1 MGFKIKNYGRAHIV
15 GAALP
20 NHADTYTVIKHEDV
34 INLCINELEQAGFNI
49 IGETYRATS
58 AGDIATGVYK
68 VTYGNDPDLGI
79 MLAWTNSY
87 NKQVAFNCTSGA
99 YVVNSGNL
107 MIGNY
112 GTLNKFRR
120 KHTGTA
126 DEDTENSIKD
136 QITHAKMHFA
146 SLAEDKKK
154 MEAIKLNRTE
164 QAELLGILF
173 AREDLLT
180 PRQATIVKKLMNKP
194 NFFYG
199 GGSDSLWT
207 YYNYVS
213 EALQD
218 THPIRWLI
226 DQRFFHEFI
235 RDFMDLDNVDVVN
248 STDNDLTQIFFN
260 GENPLAQIDDLTGC
274 PPVDPNQ
281 VDLEEAIAEVE
292 AEATEDEVADQLYGV
307 NNNPEEV
314 IGDFTPEP
322 TIEEQIEEDEAAIA
336 EVESREGLQEYF
348 IDKTHPMYTPS
359 DMDNFTII
367 QDGEDSE
374 YRKVLNKD
382 VDKAAE
388 DYLKRMD
395 EGISEKE
402 SMDVYQ
408 KELID
413 KSIPVD
419 KTLESKDELP
429 KSEEETPSEMNDI
442 DVTKLKIDPTAF
454 KANVTLDNDFDF
466 GESEEEESAEADFDF

>member
-1 MGFKIKNYGRAHIV
+1 MGFKIKNYGRAHIL

-154 MEAIKLNRTE
+154 MEAIKINRTE

-248 STDNDLTQIFFN
+248 STDDDLTQIFFN

-292 AEATEDEVADQLYGV
+292 AEVKATEDEVADQLYGV

-322 TIEEQIEEDEAAIA
+322 TIEEQIA
-336 EVESREGLQEYF
+336 E
-348 IDKTHPMYTPS
+348 
-359 DMDNFTII
+359 
-367 QDGEDSE
+367 
-374 YRKVLNKD
+374 
-382 VDKAAE
+382 DKAAVAE
-388 DYLKRMD
+388 VCD
-395 EGISEKE
+395 E
-402 SMDVYQ
+402 
-408 KELID
+408 
-413 KSIPVD
+413 P
-419 KTLESKDELP
+419 
-429 KSEEETPSEMNDI
+429 EEETPSEMNDI
-442 DVTKLKIDPTAF
+442 DVTKLKLDPTAF
-454 KANVTLDNDFDF
+454 RANVTLDDDFDF
-466 GESEEEESAEADFDF
+466 ESGSEEEEESAEADFDF

>member
-58 AGDIATGVYK
+58 QGDIATGVYK

-154 MEAIKLNRTE
+154 MEAIKMSRTE

-173 AREDLLT
+173 AKEDLLT

-194 NFFYG
+194 NFFYS

-207 YYNYVS
+207 FYNYVS

-235 RDFMDLDNVDVVN
+235 RGFKDLDNIETEVSD
-248 STDNDLTQIFFN
+248 DKLTQVFFN
-260 GENPLAQIDDLTGC
+260 GENPLAQINDLTGC

-281 VDLEEAIAEVE
+281 VDLEDSIAEVE
-292 AEATEDEVADQLYGV
+292 AEAKATEDEL
-307 NNNPEEV
+307 EE
-314 IGDFTPEP
+314 GFDNT
-322 TIEEQIEEDEAAIA
+322 TIDDPDDLIEKQIAEDEAAIA
-336 EVESREGLQEYF
+336 EVC
-348 IDKTHPMYTPS
+348 
-359 DMDNFTII
+359 
-367 QDGEDSE
+367 
-374 YRKVLNKD
+374 
-382 VDKAAE
+382 
-388 DYLKRMD
+388 D
-395 EGISEKE
+395 E
-402 SMDVYQ
+402 
-408 KELID
+408 
-413 KSIPVD
+413 P
-419 KTLESKDELP
+419 
-429 KSEEETPSEMNDI
+429 EEETPSEMNDI
-442 DVTKLKIDPTAF
+442 DVTKLKLDPTAF
-454 KANVTLDNDFDF
+454 RANVEIDNDFDLED
-466 GESEEEESAEADFDF
+466 GEEEEEESAEADFDF

>member
-1 MGFKIKNYGRAHIV
+1 MGFKIKNYGRAHII

-58 AGDIATGVYK
+58 LGDIATGVYK
-68 VTYGNDPDLGI
+68 VSYGNDPDLGI

-154 MEAIKLNRTE
+154 MEAIKMSRTE

-173 AREDLLT
+173 AKEDLLT

-194 NFFYG
+194 NFFYS

-207 YYNYVS
+207 FYNYVS

-235 RDFMDLDNVDVVN
+235 RGFKDLDNIDTEV
-248 STDNDLTQIFFN
+248 SNDQLTQVFFN
-260 GENPLAQIDDLTGC
+260 GENPLAQINDLTGC

-281 VDLEEAIAEVE
+281 VDLEDSIAEVE
-292 AEATEDEVADQLYGV
+292 AEAKATEDEL
-307 NNNPEEV
+307 EE
-314 IGDFTPEP
+314 GFDNT
-322 TIEEQIEEDEAAIA
+322 TIDDPDDLIEKQIAEDEAAIA
-336 EVESREGLQEYF
+336 EVC
-348 IDKTHPMYTPS
+348 
-359 DMDNFTII
+359 
-367 QDGEDSE
+367 
-374 YRKVLNKD
+374 
-382 VDKAAE
+382 
-388 DYLKRMD
+388 D
-395 EGISEKE
+395 E
-402 SMDVYQ
+402 
-408 KELID
+408 
-413 KSIPVD
+413 P
-419 KTLESKDELP
+419 
-429 KSEEETPSEMNDI
+429 EEETPSEMNDI
-442 DVTKLKIDPTAF
+442 DVTKLKLDPTAF
-454 KANVTLDNDFDF
+454 RANVALNDDFDF
-466 GESEEEESAEADFDF
+466 EDEEEEEESAEADFDF

>member
-58 AGDIATGVYK
+58 QGDIATGVYK

-154 MEAIKLNRTE
+154 MEAIKMSRTE

-173 AREDLLT
+173 AKEESIIFEPTLTTNPPKINLL
-180 PRQATIVKKLMNKP
+180 ILKFKE
-194 NFFYG
+194 
-199 GGSDSLWT
+199 SL
-207 YYNYVS
+207 S
-213 EALQD
+213 
-218 THPIRWLI
+218 PK
-226 DQRFFHEFI
+226 
-235 RDFMDLDNVDVVN
+235 
-248 STDNDLTQIFFN
+248 IFFN
-260 GENPLAQIDDLTGC
+260 C
-274 PPVDPNQ
+274 
-281 VDLEEAIAEVE
+281 
-292 AEATEDEVADQLYGV
+292 
-307 NNNPEEV
+307 
-314 IGDFTPEP
+314 
-322 TIEEQIEEDEAAIA
+322 
-336 EVESREGLQEYF
+336 S
-348 IDKTHPMYTPS
+348 
-359 DMDNFTII
+359 
-367 QDGEDSE
+367 
-374 YRKVLNKD
+374 
-382 VDKAAE
+382 
-388 DYLKRMD
+388 
-395 EGISEKE
+395 
-402 SMDVYQ
+402 
-408 KELID
+408 LI
-413 KSIPVD
+413 
-419 KTLESKDELP
+419 
-429 KSEEETPSEMNDI
+429 
-442 DVTKLKIDPTAF
+442 
-454 KANVTLDNDFDF
+454 
-466 GESEEEESAEADFDF
+466 

>member
-1 MGFKIKNYGRAHIV
+1 MGFKIKSYGRAHII

-58 AGDIATGVYK
+58 LGDIATGVYK
-68 VTYGNDPDLGI
+68 VSYGNDPDLGI

-154 MEAIKLNRTE
+154 MENIKMSRTE
-164 QAELLGILF
+164 QAELLGVLF
-173 AREDLLT
+173 AKEDLLT

-207 YYNYVS
+207 FYNYVS

-235 RDFMDLDNVDVVN
+235 RGFKDLDNINNEVSD
-248 STDNDLTQIFFN
+248 DKLTQVFFN
-260 GENPLAQIDDLTGC
+260 GENPLAQVDDLTGC

-281 VDLEEAIAEVE
+281 VDLEDSIAEIE
-292 AEATEDEVADQLYGV
+292 AEEETTVQELVDKAVA
-307 NNNPEEV
+307 NPNDDTGEEIV
-314 IGDFTPEP
+314 ETTPEL
-322 TIEEQIEEDEAAIA
+322 TIEEQIAEDEAVVA
-336 EVESREGLQEYF
+336 EVC
-348 IDKTHPMYTPS
+348 
-359 DMDNFTII
+359 
-367 QDGEDSE
+367 
-374 YRKVLNKD
+374 
-382 VDKAAE
+382 
-388 DYLKRMD
+388 D
-395 EGISEKE
+395 E
-402 SMDVYQ
+402 
-408 KELID
+408 
-413 KSIPVD
+413 P
-419 KTLESKDELP
+419 
-429 KSEEETPSEMNDI
+429 EEETPSEMNDI
-442 DVTKLKIDPTAF
+442 DVTKLKLDPTAF
-454 KANVTLDNDFDF
+454 RANVSIEDDFDF
-466 GESEEEESAEADFDF
+466 EGDEEEEESAEADFDF

>member
-1 MGFKIKNYGRAHIV
+1 MGFKIKNYGRAHIL

-58 AGDIATGVYK
+58 QGDIATGVYK

-154 MEAIKLNRTE
+154 MEAIKMSRTE

-173 AREDLLT
+173 AKEDLLT

-207 YYNYVS
+207 FYNYVS

-218 THPIRWLI
+218 THPIRWLV

-235 RDFMDLDNVDVVN
+235 RNFKDLDNVDVVN
-248 STDNDLTQIFFN
+248 STDTLTQVFFN
-260 GENPLAQIDDLTGC
+260 GESPLAQLDDLTGC

-281 VDLEEAIAEVE
+281 VDLEDSIAEVE
-292 AEATEDEVADQLYGV
+292 AET
-307 NNNPEEV
+307 
-314 IGDFTPEP
+314 TPEP
-322 TIEEQIEEDEAAIA
+322 TIEEQIAEDEAAVA
-336 EVESREGLQEYF
+336 
-348 IDKTHPMYTPS
+348 
-359 DMDNFTII
+359 
-367 QDGEDSE
+367 
-374 YRKVLNKD
+374 D
-382 VDKAAE
+382 VC
-388 DYLKRMD
+388 D
-395 EGISEKE
+395 E
-402 SMDVYQ
+402 
-408 KELID
+408 
-413 KSIPVD
+413 P
-419 KTLESKDELP
+419 
-429 KSEEETPSEMNDI
+429 EEETPSEMNDI
-442 DVTKLKIDPTAF
+442 DVTKLKLDPTAF
-454 KANVTLDNDFDF
+454 RANVTIDDDFDF
-466 GESEEEESAEADFDF
+466 EGDEEEEESAEADFDF

>member
-1 MGFKIKNYGRAHIV
+1 MGFKIKNYGRAHII

-58 AGDIATGVYK
+58 LGDIATGVYK
-68 VTYGNDPDLGI
+68 VSYGNDPDLGI

-126 DEDTENSIKD
+126 DQDTENSIKD
-136 QITHAKMHFA
+136 QITHAKMHFT

-154 MEAIKLNRTE
+154 MENIKMTRTE

-173 AREDLLT
+173 AKEDLLT

-194 NFFYG
+194 NFFYS

-207 YYNYVS
+207 FYNYVS

-235 RDFMDLDNVDVVN
+235 RGFKDLDNIETEVSD
-248 STDNDLTQIFFN
+248 DKLTQVFFN
-260 GENPLAQIDDLTGC
+260 GENPLAQINDLTGC

-281 VDLEEAIAEVE
+281 VDLEDSIAEVE
-292 AEATEDEVADQLYGV
+292 AEAKATEDEL
-307 NNNPEEV
+307 EE
-314 IGDFTPEP
+314 GFDNT
-322 TIEEQIEEDEAAIA
+322 TIDDPDDLIEKQIAEDEAAIA
-336 EVESREGLQEYF
+336 EVC
-348 IDKTHPMYTPS
+348 
-359 DMDNFTII
+359 
-367 QDGEDSE
+367 
-374 YRKVLNKD
+374 
-382 VDKAAE
+382 
-388 DYLKRMD
+388 D
-395 EGISEKE
+395 E
-402 SMDVYQ
+402 
-408 KELID
+408 
-413 KSIPVD
+413 P
-419 KTLESKDELP
+419 
-429 KSEEETPSEMNDI
+429 EEETPSEMNDI
-442 DVTKLKIDPTAF
+442 DVTKLKLDPTAF
-454 KANVTLDNDFDF
+454 RANVALNDDFDF
-466 GESEEEESAEADFDF
+466 EGDEEEEESAEADFDF

>member
-1 MGFKIKNYGRAHIV
+1 MGFKIKNYGRAHII

-58 AGDIATGVYK
+58 LGDIATGVYK
-68 VTYGNDPDLGI
+68 VSYGNDPDLGI

-136 QITHAKMHFA
+136 QITHAKMHFT

-154 MEAIKLNRTE
+154 MEDIKMTRTE

-173 AREDLLT
+173 AKEDLLT

-194 NFFYG
+194 NFFYS

-207 YYNYVS
+207 FYNYVS

-235 RDFMDLDNVDVVN
+235 RGFKDLDNIETEVSD
-248 STDNDLTQIFFN
+248 DKLTQVFFN
-260 GENPLAQIDDLTGC
+260 GENPLAQINDLTGC

-281 VDLEEAIAEVE
+281 VDLEDSIAEVE
-292 AEATEDEVADQLYGV
+292 AEAKATEDEL
-307 NNNPEEV
+307 EE
-314 IGDFTPEP
+314 GFDNT
-322 TIEEQIEEDEAAIA
+322 TIDDPDDLIEKQIAEDEAAIA
-336 EVESREGLQEYF
+336 EVC
-348 IDKTHPMYTPS
+348 
-359 DMDNFTII
+359 
-367 QDGEDSE
+367 
-374 YRKVLNKD
+374 
-382 VDKAAE
+382 
-388 DYLKRMD
+388 D
-395 EGISEKE
+395 E
-402 SMDVYQ
+402 
-408 KELID
+408 
-413 KSIPVD
+413 P
-419 KTLESKDELP
+419 
-429 KSEEETPSEMNDI
+429 EEETPSEMNDI
-442 DVTKLKIDPTAF
+442 DVTKLKLDPTAF
-454 KANVTLDNDFDF
+454 RANVALNDDFDF
-466 GESEEEESAEADFDF
+466 EDEEEEEESAEADFDF

>member
-58 AGDIATGVYK
+58 QGDIATGVYK

-154 MEAIKLNRTE
+154 MEAIKMSRTE

-173 AREDLLT
+173 AKEDLLT

-207 YYNYVS
+207 FYNYVS

-218 THPIRWLI
+218 THPIRWLV

-235 RDFMDLDNVDVVN
+235 RNFKDLDNVDVVN
-248 STDNDLTQIFFN
+248 STDDNLTQIFFN

-274 PPVDPNQ
+274 PPVDPAQ
-281 VDLEEAIAEVE
+281 VDLEDSIAEVE
-292 AEATEDEVADQLYGV
+292 AKTTEEEAIGFHNAAVAETTPEITEEPESTEDLSDIHDPI
-307 NNNPEEV
+307 NPK
-314 IGDFTPEP
+314 I
-322 TIEEQIEEDEAAIA
+322 
-336 EVESREGLQEYF
+336 
-348 IDKTHPMYTPS
+348 
-359 DMDNFTII
+359 
-367 QDGEDSE
+367 
-374 YRKVLNKD
+374 
-382 VDKAAE
+382 
-388 DYLKRMD
+388 
-395 EGISEKE
+395 
-402 SMDVYQ
+402 
-408 KELID
+408 
-413 KSIPVD
+413 
-419 KTLESKDELP
+419 
-429 KSEEETPSEMNDI
+429 EETPSEMNDI
-442 DVTKLKIDPTAF
+442 DVTKLKLDPTAF
-454 KANVTLDNDFDF
+454 RANVEIDNDFDLED
-466 GESEEEESAEADFDF
+466 GEEEEEESAEADFDF

>member
-1 MGFKIKNYGRAHIV
+1 MGFKIKNYGRAHII

-58 AGDIATGVYK
+58 LGDIATGVYK
-68 VTYGNDPDLGI
+68 VSYGNDPDLGI

-126 DEDTENSIKD
+126 DQDTENSIKD
-136 QITHAKMHFA
+136 QITHAKMHFT

-154 MEAIKLNRTE
+154 MENIKMTRTE

-173 AREDLLT
+173 AKEDLLT

-194 NFFYG
+194 NFFYS

-207 YYNYVS
+207 FYNYVS

-235 RDFMDLDNVDVVN
+235 RGFKDLDNIETEVSD
-248 STDNDLTQIFFN
+248 DKLTQVFFN
-260 GENPLAQIDDLTGC
+260 GENPLAQINDLTGC

-281 VDLEEAIAEVE
+281 VDLEDSIAEVE
-292 AEATEDEVADQLYGV
+292 AEAKATEDEL
-307 NNNPEEV
+307 EE
-314 IGDFTPEP
+314 GFDNT
-322 TIEEQIEEDEAAIA
+322 TIDDPDDLIEKQIAEDEAAIA
-336 EVESREGLQEYF
+336 EVC
-348 IDKTHPMYTPS
+348 
-359 DMDNFTII
+359 
-367 QDGEDSE
+367 
-374 YRKVLNKD
+374 
-382 VDKAAE
+382 
-388 DYLKRMD
+388 D
-395 EGISEKE
+395 E
-402 SMDVYQ
+402 
-408 KELID
+408 
-413 KSIPVD
+413 P
-419 KTLESKDELP
+419 
-429 KSEEETPSEMNDI
+429 EEETPSEMNDI
-442 DVTKLKIDPTAF
+442 DVTKLKLDPTAF
-454 KANVTLDNDFDF
+454 RANVALNDDFDF
-466 GESEEEESAEADFDF
+466 EDEEEEEESAEADFDF

>member
-1 MGFKIKNYGRAHIV
+1 MGFKIKNYGRAHII

-58 AGDIATGVYK
+58 LGDIATGVYK
-68 VTYGNDPDLGI
+68 VSYGNDPDLGI

-154 MEAIKLNRTE
+154 MENIKMSRTE

-173 AREDLLT
+173 AKEDLLT

-194 NFFYG
+194 NFFYS

-207 YYNYVS
+207 FYNYVS

-235 RDFMDLDNVDVVN
+235 RGFKDLDNIETEVSD
-248 STDNDLTQIFFN
+248 DKLTQVFFN
-260 GENPLAQIDDLTGC
+260 GENPLAQVDDLTAC

-281 VDLEEAIAEVE
+281 VDLEDSIAEVE
-292 AEATEDEVADQLYGV
+292 AEAKATED
-307 NNNPEEV
+307 
-314 IGDFTPEP
+314 EP
-322 TIEEQIEEDEAAIA
+322 TIEEQIAEDEAAVA
-336 EVESREGLQEYF
+336 DVC
-348 IDKTHPMYTPS
+348 DKH
-359 DMDNFTII
+359 
-367 QDGEDSE
+367 
-374 YRKVLNKD
+374 
-382 VDKAAE
+382 
-388 DYLKRMD
+388 
-395 EGISEKE
+395 
-402 SMDVYQ
+402 
-408 KELID
+408 
-413 KSIPVD
+413 
-419 KTLESKDELP
+419 
-429 KSEEETPSEMNDI
+429 EEETPSEMNDI
-442 DVTKLKIDPTAF
+442 DVTKLKLDPTAF
-454 KANVTLDNDFDF
+454 RANVTIDDDFDF
-466 GESEEEESAEADFDF
+466 EDEEEEEESAEADFDF

>member
-58 AGDIATGVYK
+58 QGDIATGVYK

-154 MEAIKLNRTE
+154 MENIKMSRTE
-164 QAELLGILF
+164 QAELLGVLF
-173 AREDLLT
+173 AKEDLLT

-194 NFFYG
+194 NFFYS

-207 YYNYVS
+207 FYNYVS

-235 RDFMDLDNVDVVN
+235 RGFKDLDNIETEVSD
-248 STDNDLTQIFFN
+248 DKLTQVFFN
-260 GENPLAQIDDLTGC
+260 GENPLAQLDDLTGC
-274 PPVDPNQ
+274 PPADPAQ
-281 VDLEEAIAEVE
+281 VDLEDSIAEIE

-322 TIEEQIEEDEAAIA
+322 TIEEQIKEDEAAVA
-336 EVESREGLQEYF
+336 
-348 IDKTHPMYTPS
+348 
-359 DMDNFTII
+359 
-367 QDGEDSE
+367 
-374 YRKVLNKD
+374 D
-382 VDKAAE
+382 VC
-388 DYLKRMD
+388 D
-395 EGISEKE
+395 EH
-402 SMDVYQ
+402 
-408 KELID
+408 
-413 KSIPVD
+413 
-419 KTLESKDELP
+419 
-429 KSEEETPSEMNDI
+429 EEETPSEMNDI
-442 DVTKLKIDPTAF
+442 DVTKLKLDPTAF
-454 KANVTLDNDFDF
+454 RANVTITDDFDF
-466 GESEEEESAEADFDF
+466 EEDEEEEESAEADFDF

>member
-1 MGFKIKNYGRAHIV
+1 MGFKIKNYGRAHIL

-58 AGDIATGVYK
+58 QGDIATGVYK

-154 MEAIKLNRTE
+154 MEAIKMSRTE

-173 AREDLLT
+173 AKEDLLT

-207 YYNYVS
+207 FYNYVS

-218 THPIRWLI
+218 THPIRWLV

-235 RDFMDLDNVDVVN
+235 RNFKDLDNVDVVN
-248 STDNDLTQIFFN
+248 STDDNLTQIFFN

-274 PPVDPNQ
+274 PPVDPAQ
-281 VDLEEAIAEVE
+281 VDLEDSIAEVE
-292 AEATEDEVADQLYGV
+292 AETKVTE
-307 NNNPEEV
+307 EEA
-314 IGDFTPEP
+314 IGFHNAAVTEP
-322 TIEEQIEEDEAAIA
+322 TIEEQIEKDEAAVA
-336 EVESREGLQEYF
+336 EVC
-348 IDKTHPMYTPS
+348 
-359 DMDNFTII
+359 
-367 QDGEDSE
+367 
-374 YRKVLNKD
+374 
-382 VDKAAE
+382 
-388 DYLKRMD
+388 D
-395 EGISEKE
+395 E
-402 SMDVYQ
+402 
-408 KELID
+408 
-413 KSIPVD
+413 P
-419 KTLESKDELP
+419 
-429 KSEEETPSEMNDI
+429 EEETPSEMNDI
-442 DVTKLKIDPTAF
+442 DVTKLKLDPTAF
-454 KANVTLDNDFDF
+454 RANVTLDDDFDF
-466 GESEEEESAEADFDF
+466 ESGSEEEEESAEADFDF

>member
-1 MGFKIKNYGRAHIV
+1 MGFKIKNYGRAHII

-58 AGDIATGVYK
+58 LGDIATGVYK
-68 VTYGNDPDLGI
+68 VSYGNDPDLGI

-154 MEAIKLNRTE
+154 MENIKMSRTE

-173 AREDLLT
+173 AKEDLLT

-207 YYNYVS
+207 FYNYVS

-235 RDFMDLDNVDVVN
+235 RGFKDLDNIDSEVSD
-248 STDNDLTQIFFN
+248 DKLTQVFFN
-260 GENPLAQIDDLTGC
+260 GENPLAQVDDLTAC

-281 VDLEEAIAEVE
+281 VDLEDSIAEVE
-292 AEATEDEVADQLYGV
+292 AENDADAEMQEMKTEDIIKEKIA
-307 NNNPEEV
+307 
-314 IGDFTPEP
+314 
-322 TIEEQIEEDEAAIA
+322 EDEAAVA
-336 EVESREGLQEYF
+336 EVC
-348 IDKTHPMYTPS
+348 
-359 DMDNFTII
+359 
-367 QDGEDSE
+367 
-374 YRKVLNKD
+374 
-382 VDKAAE
+382 
-388 DYLKRMD
+388 D
-395 EGISEKE
+395 E
-402 SMDVYQ
+402 
-408 KELID
+408 
-413 KSIPVD
+413 P
-419 KTLESKDELP
+419 
-429 KSEEETPSEMNDI
+429 EEETPSEMNDI
-442 DVTKLKIDPTAF
+442 DVTKLKLDPTAF
-454 KANVTLDNDFDF
+454 RANVALNDDFDF
-466 GESEEEESAEADFDF
+466 EDEEEEEESAEADFDF

>member
-1 MGFKIKNYGRAHIV
+1 MGFKIKNYGRAHIL

-58 AGDIATGVYK
+58 QGDIATGVYK

-154 MEAIKLNRTE
+154 MEAIKMSRTE

-173 AREDLLT
+173 AKEDLLT

-194 NFFYG
+194 NFFYS

-207 YYNYVS
+207 FYNYVS

-235 RDFMDLDNVDVVN
+235 RNFKDLDNVDVVN
-248 STDNDLTQIFFN
+248 STDDNLTQIFFN
-260 GENPLAQIDDLTGC
+260 GENPLAQLDDLTGC

-281 VDLEEAIAEVE
+281 VDLEDSIAEVE
-292 AEATEDEVADQLYGV
+292 AKTTEEEEAIGFHNAAVAETAPEITEEPESTEDLSDIHDPI
-307 NNNPEEV
+307 NPK
-314 IGDFTPEP
+314 I
-322 TIEEQIEEDEAAIA
+322 
-336 EVESREGLQEYF
+336 
-348 IDKTHPMYTPS
+348 
-359 DMDNFTII
+359 
-367 QDGEDSE
+367 
-374 YRKVLNKD
+374 
-382 VDKAAE
+382 
-388 DYLKRMD
+388 
-395 EGISEKE
+395 
-402 SMDVYQ
+402 
-408 KELID
+408 
-413 KSIPVD
+413 
-419 KTLESKDELP
+419 
-429 KSEEETPSEMNDI
+429 EETPSEMNDI
-442 DVTKLKIDPTAF
+442 DVTKLKLDPTAF
-454 KANVTLDNDFDF
+454 RANVEIDNDFDLED
-466 GESEEEESAEADFDF
+466 GEEEEEESAEADFDF

>member
-58 AGDIATGVYK
+58 QGDIATGVYK

-154 MEAIKLNRTE
+154 MENIKMSRTE
-164 QAELLGILF
+164 QAELLGVLF
-173 AREDLLT
+173 AKEDLLT

-194 NFFYG
+194 NFFYS

-207 YYNYVS
+207 FYNYVS

-235 RDFMDLDNVDVVN
+235 RGFKDLDNIETEVSD
-248 STDNDLTQIFFN
+248 DKLTQVFFN
-260 GENPLAQIDDLTGC
+260 GENPLAQLDDLTGC
-274 PPVDPNQ
+274 PPADPAQ
-281 VDLEEAIAEVE
+281 VDLEDSIAEIE
-292 AEATEDEVADQLYGV
+292 AEATEDEVANQLYGV

-314 IGDFTPEP
+314 IRDFTPEP
-322 TIEEQIEEDEAAIA
+322 TVEEQIKEDEAAVA
-336 EVESREGLQEYF
+336 
-348 IDKTHPMYTPS
+348 
-359 DMDNFTII
+359 
-367 QDGEDSE
+367 
-374 YRKVLNKD
+374 D
-382 VDKAAE
+382 VC
-388 DYLKRMD
+388 D
-395 EGISEKE
+395 EH
-402 SMDVYQ
+402 
-408 KELID
+408 
-413 KSIPVD
+413 
-419 KTLESKDELP
+419 
-429 KSEEETPSEMNDI
+429 EEETPSEMNDI
-442 DVTKLKIDPTAF
+442 DVTKLKLDPTAF
-454 KANVTLDNDFDF
+454 RANVTITDDFDF
-466 GESEEEESAEADFDF
+466 EEDEEEEESAKADFDF

>member
-1 MGFKIKNYGRAHIV
+1 MGFKIKNYGRAHII

-58 AGDIATGVYK
+58 LGDIATGVYK
-68 VTYGNDPDLGI
+68 VSYGNDPDLGI

-154 MEAIKLNRTE
+154 MEAIKMSRTE

-173 AREDLLT
+173 AKEDLLT

-194 NFFYG
+194 NFFYS

-207 YYNYVS
+207 FYNYVS

-235 RDFMDLDNVDVVN
+235 RGFKDLDNIETEVSD
-248 STDNDLTQIFFN
+248 DKLTQVFFN
-260 GENPLAQIDDLTGC
+260 GENPLAQINDLTGC

-281 VDLEEAIAEVE
+281 VDLEDSIAEVE
-292 AEATEDEVADQLYGV
+292 AEAKATEDEL
-307 NNNPEEV
+307 EE
-314 IGDFTPEP
+314 GFDNT
-322 TIEEQIEEDEAAIA
+322 TIDDPDDLIEKQIAEDEAAIA
-336 EVESREGLQEYF
+336 EVC
-348 IDKTHPMYTPS
+348 
-359 DMDNFTII
+359 
-367 QDGEDSE
+367 
-374 YRKVLNKD
+374 
-382 VDKAAE
+382 
-388 DYLKRMD
+388 D
-395 EGISEKE
+395 E
-402 SMDVYQ
+402 
-408 KELID
+408 
-413 KSIPVD
+413 P
-419 KTLESKDELP
+419 
-429 KSEEETPSEMNDI
+429 EEETPSEMNDI
-442 DVTKLKIDPTAF
+442 DVTKLKLDPTAF
-454 KANVTLDNDFDF
+454 RANVALNDDFDF
-466 GESEEEESAEADFDF
+466 EDEEEEEESAEADFDF

>member
-1 MGFKIKNYGRAHIV
+1 MGFKIKNYGRAHII

-58 AGDIATGVYK
+58 LGDIATGVYK
-68 VTYGNDPDLGI
+68 VSYGNDPDLGI

-154 MEAIKLNRTE
+154 MENIKMSRTE
-164 QAELLGILF
+164 QAELLGVLF
-173 AREDLLT
+173 AKEDLLT

-207 YYNYVS
+207 FYNYVS

-235 RDFMDLDNVDVVN
+235 RGFKDLDNIDTEVSD
-248 STDNDLTQIFFN
+248 DKLTQVFFN
-260 GENPLAQIDDLTGC
+260 GENPLAQVDDLTGC

-281 VDLEEAIAEVE
+281 VDLEDSIAEIE
-292 AEATEDEVADQLYGV
+292 AEEETTVQELVDKAVA
-307 NNNPEEV
+307 NPNDDTGEEIV
-314 IGDFTPEP
+314 ETTPEL
-322 TIEEQIEEDEAAIA
+322 TIEEQIAEDEAAVA
-336 EVESREGLQEYF
+336 EVC
-348 IDKTHPMYTPS
+348 
-359 DMDNFTII
+359 
-367 QDGEDSE
+367 
-374 YRKVLNKD
+374 
-382 VDKAAE
+382 
-388 DYLKRMD
+388 D
-395 EGISEKE
+395 E
-402 SMDVYQ
+402 
-408 KELID
+408 
-413 KSIPVD
+413 P
-419 KTLESKDELP
+419 
-429 KSEEETPSEMNDI
+429 EEETPSEMNDI
-442 DVTKLKIDPTAF
+442 DVTKLKLDPTAF
-454 KANVTLDNDFDF
+454 RANVSIEDDFDF
-466 GESEEEESAEADFDF
+466 EGDEEEEESAEADFDF

>member
-1 MGFKIKNYGRAHIV
+1 MGFKIKNYGRAHII

-58 AGDIATGVYK
+58 LGDIATGVYK
-68 VTYGNDPDLGI
+68 VSYGNDPDLGI

-154 MEAIKLNRTE
+154 MENIKMSRTE

-173 AREDLLT
+173 AKEDLLT

-207 YYNYVS
+207 FYNYVS

-235 RDFMDLDNVDVVN
+235 RGFKDLDNI
-248 STDNDLTQIFFN
+248 DNEVSDDKLTQVFFN
-260 GENPLAQIDDLTGC
+260 GDNPLAQVDDLTAC

-281 VDLEEAIAEVE
+281 VDLEDSIAEIE
-292 AEATEDEVADQLYGV
+292 AEEETTVQELVDKAVA
-307 NNNPEEV
+307 NPNDDTGEEIV
-314 IGDFTPEP
+314 ETTPEL
-322 TIEEQIEEDEAAIA
+322 TIEEQIAEDEAAVA
-336 EVESREGLQEYF
+336 DVC
-348 IDKTHPMYTPS
+348 DKH
-359 DMDNFTII
+359 
-367 QDGEDSE
+367 
-374 YRKVLNKD
+374 
-382 VDKAAE
+382 
-388 DYLKRMD
+388 
-395 EGISEKE
+395 
-402 SMDVYQ
+402 
-408 KELID
+408 
-413 KSIPVD
+413 
-419 KTLESKDELP
+419 
-429 KSEEETPSEMNDI
+429 EEETPSEMNDI
-442 DVTKLKIDPTAF
+442 DVTKLKLDPTAF
-454 KANVTLDNDFDF
+454 RANVSIEDDFDF
-466 GESEEEESAEADFDF
+466 EGDEEEEESAEADFDF

>member
-58 AGDIATGVYK
+58 LGDIATGVYK
-68 VTYGNDPDLGI
+68 VSYGNDPDLGI

-154 MEAIKLNRTE
+154 MENIKMSRTE
-164 QAELLGILF
+164 QAELLGVLF
-173 AREDLLT
+173 AKEDLLT

-194 NFFYG
+194 NFFYS

-207 YYNYVS
+207 FYNYVS

-235 RDFMDLDNVDVVN
+235 RGFKDLDNIETEVSD
-248 STDNDLTQIFFN
+248 DKLTQVFFN

-274 PPVDPNQ
+274 PPVDPAQ
-281 VDLEEAIAEVE
+281 VDLEDSIAEVE
-292 AEATEDEVADQLYGV
+292 AETKVTE
-307 NNNPEEV
+307 EEA
-314 IGDFTPEP
+314 IGFHNAAVTEP
-322 TIEEQIEEDEAAIA
+322 TIEEQIEKDEAELMAD
-336 EVESREGLQEYF
+336 F
-348 IDKTHPMYTPS
+348 
-359 DMDNFTII
+359 
-367 QDGEDSE
+367 
-374 YRKVLNKD
+374 
-382 VDKAAE
+382 
-388 DYLKRMD
+388 
-395 EGISEKE
+395 KE
-402 SMDVYQ
+402 
-408 KELID
+408 
-413 KSIPVD
+413 
-419 KTLESKDELP
+419 
-429 KSEEETPSEMNDI
+429 SEEETPSEMNDI
-442 DVTKLKIDPTAF
+442 DVTKLKLDPTAF
-454 KANVTLDNDFDF
+454 RANVTIDDDFDF
-466 GESEEEESAEADFDF
+466 EGDEEEEESAEADFDF

>member
-1 MGFKIKNYGRAHIV
+1 MGFKIKNYGRAHII

-58 AGDIATGVYK
+58 LGDIATGVYK
-68 VTYGNDPDLGI
+68 VSYGNDPDLGI

-126 DEDTENSIKD
+126 DQDTENSIKD
-136 QITHAKMHFA
+136 QITHAKMHFT

-154 MEAIKLNRTE
+154 MENIKMTRTE

-173 AREDLLT
+173 AKEDLLT

-194 NFFYG
+194 NFFYS

-207 YYNYVS
+207 FYNYVS

-235 RDFMDLDNVDVVN
+235 RGFKDLDNI
-248 STDNDLTQIFFN
+248 DNEVSNDQLTQVFFN

-281 VDLEEAIAEVE
+281 VDLEDSIAEIE
-292 AEATEDEVADQLYGV
+292 AEEKTTVQELVDKTVA
-307 NNNPEEV
+307 NPNDDTGEEIV
-314 IGDFTPEP
+314 ETTPEL
-322 TIEEQIEEDEAAIA
+322 TIEEQIAEDEAAVA
-336 EVESREGLQEYF
+336 
-348 IDKTHPMYTPS
+348 
-359 DMDNFTII
+359 
-367 QDGEDSE
+367 
-374 YRKVLNKD
+374 D
-382 VDKAAE
+382 VCD
-388 DYLKRMD
+388 
-395 EGISEKE
+395 
-402 SMDVYQ
+402 Q
-408 KELID
+408 H
-413 KSIPVD
+413 
-419 KTLESKDELP
+419 
-429 KSEEETPSEMNDI
+429 EEETPSEMNDI
-442 DVTKLKIDPTAF
+442 DVTKLKLDPTAF
-454 KANVTLDNDFDF
+454 RANVSIEDDFDF
-466 GESEEEESAEADFDF
+466 EGDEEEEESAEADFDF

>member
-1 MGFKIKNYGRAHIV
+1 MGFKIKNYGRAHII

-58 AGDIATGVYK
+58 LGDIATGVYK
-68 VTYGNDPDLGI
+68 VSYGNDPDLGI

-126 DEDTENSIKD
+126 DQDTENSIKD
-136 QITHAKMHFA
+136 QITHAKMHFT

-154 MEAIKLNRTE
+154 MENIKMTRTE

-173 AREDLLT
+173 AKEDLLT

-194 NFFYG
+194 NFFYS

-207 YYNYVS
+207 FYNYVS

-235 RDFMDLDNVDVVN
+235 RGFKDLDNI
-248 STDNDLTQIFFN
+248 DNEVSDDQLTQVFFN
-260 GENPLAQIDDLTGC
+260 GDNPLAQVDDLTAC

-281 VDLEEAIAEVE
+281 VDLEDSIAEIE
-292 AEATEDEVADQLYGV
+292 AEEKTTVQELVDKAVA
-307 NNNPEEV
+307 NPNDDTGEEIV
-314 IGDFTPEP
+314 ETTPEL
-322 TIEEQIEEDEAAIA
+322 TIEEQIAEDEAAVA
-336 EVESREGLQEYF
+336 DVC
-348 IDKTHPMYTPS
+348 
-359 DMDNFTII
+359 
-367 QDGEDSE
+367 DGH
-374 YRKVLNKD
+374 
-382 VDKAAE
+382 
-388 DYLKRMD
+388 
-395 EGISEKE
+395 
-402 SMDVYQ
+402 
-408 KELID
+408 
-413 KSIPVD
+413 
-419 KTLESKDELP
+419 
-429 KSEEETPSEMNDI
+429 EEETPSEMNDI
-442 DVTKLKIDPTAF
+442 DVTKLKLDPTAF
-454 KANVTLDNDFDF
+454 RANVSIEDDFDF
-466 GESEEEESAEADFDF
+466 EGDEEEEESAEADFDF

>member
-1 MGFKIKNYGRAHIV
+1 MGFKIKNYGRAHITS
-15 GAALP
+15 AALP

-58 AGDIATGVYK
+58 LGDIATGVYK
-68 VTYGNDPDLGI
+68 VSYGNDPDLGI

-154 MEAIKLNRTE
+154 MEAIKMSRTE

-173 AREDLLT
+173 AKEDLLT

-194 NFFYG
+194 NFFYS

-207 YYNYVS
+207 FYNYVS

-235 RDFMDLDNVDVVN
+235 RGFKDLDNIETEVSD
-248 STDNDLTQIFFN
+248 DKLTQVFFN
-260 GENPLAQIDDLTGC
+260 GDNPLAQVDDLTAC

-281 VDLEEAIAEVE
+281 VDLEDSIAEVE
-292 AEATEDEVADQLYGV
+292 AEEKTTVQELVDKAVA
-307 NNNPEEV
+307 NPNDDTGEEIV
-314 IGDFTPEP
+314 ETTPEL
-322 TIEEQIEEDEAAIA
+322 TIEEQIEEDEAAVA
-336 EVESREGLQEYF
+336 EVC
-348 IDKTHPMYTPS
+348 
-359 DMDNFTII
+359 
-367 QDGEDSE
+367 
-374 YRKVLNKD
+374 
-382 VDKAAE
+382 
-388 DYLKRMD
+388 D
-395 EGISEKE
+395 E
-402 SMDVYQ
+402 
-408 KELID
+408 
-413 KSIPVD
+413 P
-419 KTLESKDELP
+419 
-429 KSEEETPSEMNDI
+429 EEETPSEMNDI

-454 KANVTLDNDFDF
+454 RANVSIDDDFDF
-466 GESEEEESAEADFDF
+466 EGDEEEESAEADFDF

>member
-58 AGDIATGVYK
+58 QGDIATGVYK
-68 VTYGNDPDLGI
+68 VSYGNDPDLGI

-99 YVVNSGNL
+99 YVINSGNL

-154 MEAIKLNRTE
+154 MEAIKMSRTE

-173 AREDLLT
+173 AKEDLLT

-207 YYNYVS
+207 FYNYVS

-235 RDFMDLDNVDVVN
+235 RNFKDLDNVDVVN
-248 STDNDLTQIFFN
+248 STDDNLTQIFFN

-274 PPVDPNQ
+274 PPVDPAQ
-281 VDLEEAIAEVE
+281 VDLEDSIAEVE
-292 AEATEDEVADQLYGV
+292 AETKVTE
-307 NNNPEEV
+307 EEA
-314 IGDFTPEP
+314 IGFHNAAVTEP
-322 TIEEQIEEDEAAIA
+322 TIEEQIEKDEAAVA
-336 EVESREGLQEYF
+336 EVC
-348 IDKTHPMYTPS
+348 
-359 DMDNFTII
+359 
-367 QDGEDSE
+367 
-374 YRKVLNKD
+374 
-382 VDKAAE
+382 
-388 DYLKRMD
+388 D
-395 EGISEKE
+395 E
-402 SMDVYQ
+402 
-408 KELID
+408 
-413 KSIPVD
+413 P
-419 KTLESKDELP
+419 
-429 KSEEETPSEMNDI
+429 EEETPSEMNDI
-442 DVTKLKIDPTAF
+442 DVTKLKLDPTAF
-454 KANVTLDNDFDF
+454 RANVTLDDDFDF
-466 GESEEEESAEADFDF
+466 ESGSEEEEESAEADFDF

>member
-1 MGFKIKNYGRAHIV
+1 MGFKIKNYGRAHIL

-58 AGDIATGVYK
+58 QGDIATGVYK

-154 MEAIKLNRTE
+154 MEAIKMSRTE

-173 AREDLLT
+173 AKEDLLT

-207 YYNYVS
+207 FYNYVS

-218 THPIRWLI
+218 THPIRWLV

-235 RDFMDLDNVDVVN
+235 RNFKDLDNVDVVN
-248 STDNDLTQIFFN
+248 STDDNLTQIFFN
-260 GENPLAQIDDLTGC
+260 GENPLAQLDDLTGC

-281 VDLEEAIAEVE
+281 VDLEDSIAEVE
-292 AEATEDEVADQLYGV
+292 AET
-307 NNNPEEV
+307 
-314 IGDFTPEP
+314 TPEP
-322 TIEEQIEEDEAAIA
+322 TIEEQIAEDEAAVA
-336 EVESREGLQEYF
+336 
-348 IDKTHPMYTPS
+348 
-359 DMDNFTII
+359 
-367 QDGEDSE
+367 
-374 YRKVLNKD
+374 D
-382 VDKAAE
+382 VC
-388 DYLKRMD
+388 D
-395 EGISEKE
+395 E
-402 SMDVYQ
+402 
-408 KELID
+408 
-413 KSIPVD
+413 P
-419 KTLESKDELP
+419 
-429 KSEEETPSEMNDI
+429 EEETPSEMNDI
-442 DVTKLKIDPTAF
+442 DVTKLKLDPTAF
-454 KANVTLDNDFDF
+454 RANVTIDDDFDF
-466 GESEEEESAEADFDF
+466 EGGEEEEEESAEADFDF